1 MSHGKRGNES
11 DPNVLL
17 MFAIAAGMWS
27 VVYLLYVGATSVWP
41 SSSPSIAT
49 EGRHVP
55 QLASL
60 ADRPRASQIKRSV
73 RTKAKT
79 VRERR
84 TRLAFANR
92 VFRASVSP
100 N

>member
-1 MSHGKRGNES
+1 M
-11 DPNVLL
+11 L
-17 MFAIAAGMWS
+17 AIAAGMWGA
-27 VVYLLYVGATSVWP
+27 VYLLYLGAANVWP
-41 SSSPSIAT
+41 SGSATVAT
-49 EGRHVP
+49 EGSHVP

-60 ADRPRASQIKRSV
+60 ADKPGAIQKRSV
-73 RTKAKT
+73 RTKSKT
-79 VRERR
+79 MRVKR

>member
-1 MSHGKRGNES
+1 MSHSDRGNET

-17 MFAIAAGMWS
+17 MLAIAAGMWGA
-27 VVYLLYVGATSVWP
+27 VYLLYLGAANVWP
-41 SSSPSIAT
+41 SGSATFAT
-49 EGRHVP
+49 EGSHVP

-60 ADRPRASQIKRSV
+60 ADKPGAIRVKRSV
-73 RTKAKT
+73 RTKSKTMRAK
-79 VRERR
+79 R